1 MCLALSRRVHPGDL
15 LGYAAA
21 TGIVGSIA
29 LYRFLIRREQDRN
42 WLRAKAT
49 GAIRELIAR
58 GTHLQGFGHG
68 FGHGGPD
75 DARSAGE
82 AWRGT
87 VARTLRGTPFKA
99 GADRFVLEHAGD
111 RFAGPL
117 QRLCEMLAAPDP
129 WINFE
134 A

>member
-1 MCLALSRRVHPGDL
+1 MYLALSGRVPVEGDL

-21 TGIVGSIA
+21 AGIIGAIA

-49 GAIRELIAR
+49 GAIQELIAR
-58 GTHLQGFGHG
+58 GTHLHRFGA
-68 FGHGGPD
+68 GGPD
-75 DARSAGE
+75 DPRSAGE
-82 AWRGT
+82 AWRET
-87 VARTLRGTPFKA
+87 VARTLRGAPFKA
-99 GADRFVLEHAGD
+99 GADRFVLENAGD

-117 QRLCEMLAAPDP
+117 QRLCEILAAPDP

-134 A
+134 T